1 MSKKPT
7 YNELEKRVKELEK
20 SALENEWLK
29 LAPQESEKQYR
40 ILVENAA
47 DIIYRANAL
56 GFFTF
61 FNPAGTKLTGYVDT
75 DLIGK
80 HYTDI
85 IHADYRSEVERFYGR
100 QFVKNI
106 PVTYLEL
113 PLITAKQKQVW
124 VGQHVQLTI
133 EDGQII
139 GFQAIARDITERKKM
154 EESLRRSEQYFKEIT
169 ENSSDILII
178 TDKNGYIKYCSLSI
192 ERFTGYKPEELIGK
206 NGFVLIHPDD
216 IKRAGSD
223 YSKALLSKDSAI
235 PNVFRI
241 VCKDGSV
248 RDFEGLGRNLLDNPA
263 VAGFIMNVHDIT
275 ERKQTEDALREREE
289 RLQTIFDNAEEI
301 IHMIAWDGTFLYISP
316 SWERFT
322 GFSVSETVGKR
333 FVNYV
338 HPEDAP
344 VCLEVVKNVR
354 ETGQPHKIM
363 EFRVKHASGKWIWF
377 MNSGVAVKDG
387 QGNPLYF
394 MGVAMDITERKQAEE
409 ALKKSEEHYRIVADN
424 VRDVIWAFDIN
435 KGYTFVSPSVKLLR
449 GYTPDEA
456 MKQTPE
462 QIFTHESF
470 KKFNEILQRE
480 YSLEMSGQKHGAAW
494 SYNTELEM
502 VCKDGS
508 TVWTEL
514 VMNILYNEQG
524 ETTGLIGIT
533 RDITE
538 RKQAEEALRK
548 SEKRLLGITTNM
560 PGVVFQFYAKDNG
573 EYGISYVSERLS
585 DLFEVPSDTE
595 LEDLFPIFISHIKEE
610 DLDRFT
616 ASVQNAVK
624 AIAPWTFEGRYIKPS
639 GKMFW
644 FHAMTIPTRHED
656 RLVFDGVLLDITERK
671 EAENALRESEE
682 EYTRLVDTIPDVVIR
697 TDLNGHI
704 LFANDYAFQRGGY
717 KWEEMEGR
725 NILEFVLSEEHERVI
740 QNITRI
746 IEEGKQGPYEYHL
759 IMKDGSLIPFEV
771 TSGVLRSAE
780 GTPGGLVHVCRD
792 ITLRQENEQE
802 KKNLQE
808 RLSQAQKM
816 ESVGRLAGGVA
827 HDFNNMLGVIL
838 GHTELVME
846 ITDPEQPIH
855 SHFREVRKAAERSAN
870 LTRQLLAFARKQT
883 VSPMEID
890 INETVEGMINMLRR
904 VIGEDIHLSWLP
916 CVNPWKI
923 KIDPSQVDQILAN
936 LCVNARDAITG
947 VGKVTIELENIHVD
961 EAFCAD
967 YPYSISTGDYILLS
981 VSDDG
986 CGMSNEIQNKLF
998 EPFFTTKEVGK
1009 GTGLGLST
1017 VYGIVK
1023 QNKGFINVYS
1033 EPGHGTIFRIYLP
1046 RYIGKS
1052 EKSKIEQQQELASG
1066 GRETVL
1072 VAEDEPAILDLI
1084 KIMLDQQ
1091 GYYVLAASTPG
1102 EAIQMAEEHNG
1113 ELHLLITDV
1122 VMPEMNGRDLAK
1134 RILSLYPNIKRLFM
1148 SGYTDNMIAHHGI
1161 LDDGVCFIQKPFS
1174 RKDLIA
1180 KVREVLDQ
1188 K

>member
-7 YNELEKRVKELEK
+7 YNELEQRVKILEK
-20 SALENEWLK
+20 SALENERLK
-29 LAPQESEKQYR
+29 QALQESEKQFR

-47 DIIYRANAL
+47 DIIYRANAS
-56 GFFTF
+56 GVFTF
-61 FNPAGTKLTGYVDT
+61 FNPAGTKLTGYLDT
-75 DLIGK
+75 DLMGK

-85 IHADYRSEVERFYGR
+85 IHADYRSEAERFYGR
-100 QFVKNI
+100 QFVKKI

-113 PLITAKQKQVW
+113 PLITANQKQVW

-223 YSKALLSKDSAI
+223 YSKALQSKDSAI
-235 PNVFRI
+235 PNAFRI
-241 VCKDGSV
+241 VCKDGSE

-275 ERKQTEDALREREE
+275 ERKQAED
-289 RLQTIFDNAEEI
+289 
-301 IHMIAWDGTFLYISP
+301 
-316 SWERFT
+316 
-322 GFSVSETVGKR
+322 
-333 FVNYV
+333 
-338 HPEDAP
+338 
-344 VCLEVVKNVR
+344 
-354 ETGQPHKIM
+354 
-363 EFRVKHASGKWIWF
+363 
-377 MNSGVAVKDG
+377 
-387 QGNPLYF
+387 
-394 MGVAMDITERKQAEE
+394 

-462 QIFTHESF
+462 QIFTPESF
-470 KKFNEILQRE
+470 KKFNEVLERE
-480 YSLEMSGQKHGAAW
+480 YSLEMSGQKHGADW
-494 SYNTELEM
+494 SYTTELEM

-514 VMNILYNEQG
+514 VMNILYNEQS

-548 SEKRLLGITTNM
+548 SENRLLGITTNM

-595 LEDLFPIFISHIKEE
+595 LEALFPIFISHIKEE

-624 AIAPWTFEGRYIKPS
+624 AVAPWNFEGRYIKPS

-644 FHAMTIPTRHED
+644 FHAMSLPTRHED
-656 RLVFDGVLLDITERK
+656 CLVFDGILLDVTERK
-671 EAENALRESEE
+671 QAENALRESEE
-682 EYTRLVDTIPDVVIR
+682 QYTRLVDTIPDVIIR

-704 LFANDYAFQRGGY
+704 LFANDYALQRSGY
-717 KWEEMEGR
+717 KWEEVEGR

-740 QNITRI
+740 QNII
-746 IEEGKQGPYEYHL
+746 SIMEEGKHGPYEYHL
-759 IMKDGSLIPFEV
+759 IMKDGSLIPFEI
-771 TSGVLRSAE
+771 TSGVLRNAE
-780 GTPGGLVHVCRD
+780 GTPGGFVYVCRD
-792 ITLRQENEQE
+792 ISLRQQNEQE

-808 RLSQAQKM
+808 RLNQAQKM
-816 ESVGRLAGGVA
+816 ESVGQLAGGVA
-827 HDFNNMLGVIL
+827 HDFNNMLSVIL
-838 GHTELVME
+838 GHAEMAMGDTESGQPLYAHLLE
-846 ITDPEQPIH
+846 I
-855 SHFREVRKAAERSAN
+855 RKAAERSAD

-883 VSPMEID
+883 VSPRV
-890 INETVEGMINMLRR
+890 INMNQTVEGMLKMLQRL
-904 VIGEDIHLSWLP
+904 IGEDINLSWLP
-916 CVNPWKI
+916 GVNSWPV
-923 KIDPSQVDQILAN
+923 KIDPSQVDQIMAN

-947 VGKVTIELENIHVD
+947 VGKVTIELENIHLD
-961 EAFCAD
+961 ETFCAG
-967 YPYSISTGDYILLS
+967 YPYFISPGDYILLA

-986 CGMSNEIQNKLF
+986 HGMDKKIQDRLF
-998 EPFFTTKEVGK
+998 EPFFTTKDVGK
-1009 GTGLGLST
+1009 GTGLGLAT

-1033 EPGHGTIFRIYLP
+1033 EPGQGTTFRIYLP
-1046 RYIGKS
+1046 RHLGDVEQAKT
-1052 EKSKIEQQQELASG
+1052 EKLQESM
-1066 GRETVL
+1066 GRGHETVL
-1072 VAEDEPAILDLI
+1072 VVEDESAILDVC
-1084 KIMLDQQ
+1084 KIMLEQQ
-1091 GYYVLAASTPG
+1091 GYEVLAAATPE
-1102 EAIQMAEEHNG
+1102 EAIRLAEEHSG
-1113 ELHLLITDV
+1113 KIHLLITDM
-1122 VMPEMNGRDLAK
+1122 VMPGMNGRDLAK
-1134 RILSLYPNIKRLFM
+1134 RFLSIYPAMKCLFM
-1148 SGYTDNMIAHHGI
+1148 SGYTANMIAHQGI
-1161 LDDGVCFIQKPFS
+1161 LDEGVYFIQKPFS
-1174 RKDLIA
+1174 KNDLMA
-1180 KVREVLDQ
+1180 KVRKVLDQ